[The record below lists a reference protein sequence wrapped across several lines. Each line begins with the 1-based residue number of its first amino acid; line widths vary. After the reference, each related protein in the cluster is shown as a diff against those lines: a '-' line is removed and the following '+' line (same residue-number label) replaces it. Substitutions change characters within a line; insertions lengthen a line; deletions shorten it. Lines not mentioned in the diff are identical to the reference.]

1 MPHWGISVGGG
12 TMKNNSFD
20 AKSYIANYA
29 NNRCNKQSCWYCAE
43 ADKYKNL
50 EDCPFFKLKQIA
62 RERTVTSEDITD
74 DVIKASGF
82 KD

>member
-1 MPHWGISVGGG
+1 MPHWGISVGGE
-12 TMKNNSFD
+12 TMENNSFD

-62 RERTVTSEDITD
+62 RERTVTSEDVTD